1 MSASWALTPAL
12 RALVPRL
19 RPVAGTPNC
28 RPVSSSSRLRAPRA
42 ASNDGGTS
50 GTCGG
55 AQLAQLR
62 QQVLS
67 NTPPAVPSPRPRVLL
82 LLLACCCCPST
93 LLKPD
98 GTSVGMETKT
108 LWHLLLLSSPPLSSS
123 LLRFPILLS
132 PSLHA
137 VYSRAWGAL
146 PTNLLTLYSL
156 LVNSMMATRCC
167 RWLRFVGAAATGAA
181 RIRPTLTPAGSTPST
196 TMVKLSPKTS
206 RRCGVS
212 LRRDC
217 HFTDTPFFPY

>member
-1 MSASWALTPAL
+1 MRWFRGCGLWL
-12 RALVPRL
+12 
-19 RPVAGTPNC
+19 
-28 RPVSSSSRLRAPRA
+28 APRTA
-42 ASNDGGTS
+42 AQFPHRAGCVPHGQRRTMAVHRVHVAEHSLPS
-50 GTCGG
+50 CGSRYC
-55 AQLAQLR
+55 QTHLR
-62 QQVLS
+62 
-67 NTPPAVPSPRPRVLL
+67 RCHPRVLLLLL